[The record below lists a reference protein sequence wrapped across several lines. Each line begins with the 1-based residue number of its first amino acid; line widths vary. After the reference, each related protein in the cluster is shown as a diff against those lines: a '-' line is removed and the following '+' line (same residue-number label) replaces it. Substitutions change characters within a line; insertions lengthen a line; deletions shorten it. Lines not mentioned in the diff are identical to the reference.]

1 ISPELLPEVNAQ
13 FIGMPTILEQQMEK
27 QNKVLSY
34 PLHEYWLDI
43 GHMEDYNRAQRD
55 IINLD
60 FGKF

>member
-1 ISPELLPEVNAQ
+1 MSFHLNCWLKLMRNLLVCLLRTANGKE
-13 FIGMPTILEQQMEK
+13 
-27 QNKVLSY
+27 NKVLSY